1 MKDKIKLE
9 FDRYELGIVIN
20 ALNQF
25 RNAKKQEEMDTSPI
39 DEILK
44 RLIDEGDR
52 KKIFKDYGDR

>member
-25 RNAKKQEEMDTSPI
+25 RNAKKQEEMDTSAI

-44 RLIDEGDR
+44 KLIDEGDR

>member
-25 RNAKKQEEMDTSPI
+25 RNAKKQEEMDTSAI

-52 KKIFKDYGDR
+52 KKIFKDYGER

>member
-25 RNAKKQEEMDTSPI
+25 RNATKQEEMDTSPI

-52 KKIFKDYGDR
+52 KKIFKDYGER